1 MAGDLVDVV
10 TKTRDLFGRGLE
22 ELELALRM
30 VSLFWT
36 DAFSVRA
43 AMDNVSM

>member
-1 MAGDLVDVV
+1 MVDVV
-10 TKTRDLFGRGLE
+10 TKTRELFGRGLE
-22 ELELALRM
+22 ERELALRM

-43 AMDNVSM
+43 AMDTVLM